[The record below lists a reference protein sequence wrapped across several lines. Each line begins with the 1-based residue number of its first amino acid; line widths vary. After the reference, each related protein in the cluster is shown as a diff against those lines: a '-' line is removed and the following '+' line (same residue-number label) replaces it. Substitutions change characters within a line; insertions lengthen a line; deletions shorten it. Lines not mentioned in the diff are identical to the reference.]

1 MVNIPSDIKTPEDA
15 KHWLRVNGH
24 SAEKAEA
31 ITAELSASTTP
42 VVSTPVASVSMPA
55 PSPVVNEDDDDSDED
70 EDWDDDEIDEEE

>member
-31 ITAELSASTTP
+31 ITAEWSASTTP

-55 PSPVVNEDDDDSDED
+55 PSSVTDEDDDSDED

>member
-15 KHWLRVNGH
+15 KHWLRVNGF

-31 ITAELSASTTP
+31 LAAEWSASTI
-42 VVSTPVASVSMPA
+42 STPATPVSMPA
-55 PSPVVNEDDDDSDED
+55 PSPVVDEEDDWDDED

>member
-1 MVNIPSDIKTPEDA
+1 MVNIPSDITTPEEVR
-15 KHWLRVNGH
+15 HWLRVNGH

-31 ITAELSASTTP
+31 LAAEWGASTTP

-55 PSPVVNEDDDDSDED
+55 PSPVTDEDDDDSDED

>member
-1 MVNIPSDIKTPEDA
+1 MVNIPSDIKTSEEVR
-15 KHWLRVNGH
+15 HWLRVNGH

-31 ITAELSASTTP
+31 ITAEWSASTTP

-55 PSPVVNEDDDDSDED
+55 PSPVTDEDDDDSDED